1 MDFRS
6 GLFGVIGRL
15 GTINLSKNK
24 FTGSVSPICNFT
36 GAVFLTLFD
45 LSNNLFSGVVPD
57 CFGSFP
63 FLTALN
69 LGDNSFSGSLPSSL
83 GSLISLEMLS
93 LRGNKF
99 SGVIPS
105 SLQNCAKLKFLD
117 LSDNEL
123 SGEIPMWIGQKLS
136 SLVFLSLQG
145 NQYVDEALLTWKGT
159 KQSYPQLGLLLAIDL
174 SCNKL
179 TGEVPEEL
187 SSLQELVVLNL
198 SRNHFN
204 GKILQKIGHI
214 RQLDVLD
221 LSRNKFS
228 GNIPTSLSQ
237 LTFLSNLNLSYNDL
251 SGKIPTST
259 QLQSFDPSSFSHN
272 RGLCGPPISP
282 NCSMVEPPPGK
293 PAVGSEEDC

>member
-1 MDFRS
+1 MSRLAGNSFDGDVISEAHLSNFANLELLDLSSTSLTLKFNTGWIPPFQLSQIKLCSCKLGPRFPDWLRTQMDFRS
-6 GLFGVIGRL
+6 GLEYLDISASEISDSLPYWFWNTVQRLKYLNMSFNQISGTFPNHFIHISHLDLSSNNFSGPLPHFSLQFGVIGRL

-117 LSDNEL
+117 L
-123 SGEIPMWIGQKLS
+123 
-136 SLVFLSLQG
+136 
-145 NQYVDEALLTWKGT
+145 
-159 KQSYPQLGLLLAIDL
+159 
-174 SCNKL
+174 
-179 TGEVPEEL
+179 
-187 SSLQELVVLNL
+187 
-198 SRNHFN
+198 
-204 GKILQKIGHI
+204 
-214 RQLDVLD
+214 
-221 LSRNKFS
+221 
-228 GNIPTSLSQ
+228 
-237 LTFLSNLNLSYNDL
+237 
-251 SGKIPTST
+251 
-259 QLQSFDPSSFSHN
+259 
-272 RGLCGPPISP
+272 
-282 NCSMVEPPPGK
+282 
-293 PAVGSEEDC
+293 